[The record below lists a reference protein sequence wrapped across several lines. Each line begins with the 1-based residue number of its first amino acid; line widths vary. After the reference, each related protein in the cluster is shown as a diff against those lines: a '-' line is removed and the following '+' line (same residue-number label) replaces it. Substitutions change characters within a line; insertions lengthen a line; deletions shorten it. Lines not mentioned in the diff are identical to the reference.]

1 MEKEEIESAIYGAFE
16 CFANT
21 EPRIEYPA
29 RAPLKRPVSL
39 FLEES
44 GGRRIEFRITGESD
58 KRMLVIWRL
67 SGAAEGRGPVVSV
80 REAVEATASVSGEV
94 LLGAVLTLLVRICW

>member
-1 MEKEEIESAIYGAFE
+1 
-16 CFANT
+16 
-21 EPRIEYPA
+21 
-29 RAPLKRPVSL
+29 
-39 FLEES
+39 
-44 GGRRIEFRITGESD
+44 
-58 KRMLVIWRL
+58 MLVIWRL

>member
-1 MEKEEIESAIYGAFE
+1 M
-16 CFANT
+16 
-21 EPRIEYPA
+21 
-29 RAPLKRPVSL
+29 

-58 KRMLVIWRL
+58 KRMLVIRRV

-80 REAVEATASVSGEV
+80 REAVEAMASVSGEV
-94 LLGAVLTLLVRICW
+94 LMRFLYRNELMRYNASAKLRQAVAAFCRLYRGCIRTR